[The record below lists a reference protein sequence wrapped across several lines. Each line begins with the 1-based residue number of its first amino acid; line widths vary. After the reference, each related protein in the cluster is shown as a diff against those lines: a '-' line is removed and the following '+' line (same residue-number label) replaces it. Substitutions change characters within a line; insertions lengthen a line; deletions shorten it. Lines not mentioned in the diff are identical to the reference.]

1 MIVGQSG
8 QRETAT
14 ELLGAAEELRHRSG
28 ASHKPWE
35 IRARHSDID
44 DRIAPLSPVAREA
57 ALNAGRQHTL
67 ESAARAALD
76 ALATVAPNQQ

>member
-1 MIVGQSG
+1 VIIGQVGQS
-8 QRETAT
+8 ETAT

-28 ASHKPWE
+28 HGHKPWE

-44 DRIAPLSPVAREA
+44 DRVAPLSAAAREA

-76 ALATVAPNQQ
+76 ALSAVAHE